1 VSLTAPGITLLP
13 VLDAL
18 DRQPRA
24 AAALAAAVPAPVHA
38 YLLVGPAGPAKAAA
52 IAFGAALLC
61 PDGGCGQCRVCQRVL
76 GGNHPD
82 LVLVERTGASIT
94 VDQAR
99 EITRVAARS
108 PMEGVRKVLVLTDF
122 HLVGPAAPA
131 LLKTLEEPSPSTIL
145 VVTAERIT
153 PELVTIAS
161 RCVKVDVAD
170 PGAAVTD
177 EAFVARMA
185 AWRAVPERLDGT
197 GASAMTLAAEL
208 IESLDA
214 AVEPVRARQ
223 AEEAKAA
230 AARAKATGDRTS
242 AKETEERQR
251 REQRRARMDE
261 LRAGLVELSVAYRD
275 RLVAARSASEAQ
287 AAATAAAAIGEAGRE
302 LIRNPNESLMLQVL
316 FLRIGG

>member
-1 VSLTAPGITLLP
+1 MSAPAVTLPP
-13 VLDAL
+13 VLEAL

-24 AAALAAAVPAPVHA
+24 AAALAAAVPGPVHA

-52 IAFGAALLC
+52 VAFGAALLC
-61 PDGGCGQCRVCQRVL
+61 PDGGCGRCRVCQRVL

-82 LVLVERTGASIT
+82 LVLVERVGASIN

-108 PMEGVRKVLVLTDF
+108 PLEGERKVLVLTDF

-161 RCVKVDVAD
+161 RCVKVEVAD
-170 PGAAVTD
+170 PGAAVVD
-177 EAFVARMA
+177 EAFQARMA
-185 AWRAVPERLDGT
+185 AWKAVPDRLDGT
-197 GASAMTLAAEL
+197 GAAAIALATEL

-223 AEEAKAA
+223 AEEAQAA
-230 AARAKATGDRTS
+230 AARAKATGERANT
-242 AKETEERQR
+242 KETEERQR

-261 LRAGLVELSVAYRD
+261 LRAGLVQLSVAYRD
-275 RLVAARSASEAQ
+275 RLVAARSASEAEAAAR
-287 AAATAAAAIGEAGRE
+287 AAATIGEAGRE

-316 FLRIGG
+316 FLRIGK

>member
-1 VSLTAPGITLLP
+1 VAPLPP
-13 VLDAL
+13 VLEAL

-24 AAALAAAVPAPVHA
+24 AVALAAAVPAPVHA
-38 YLLVGPAGPAKAAA
+38 YLLVGPAGPAKATAV
-52 IAFGAALLC
+52 AFGAALLC

-76 GGNHPD
+76 GANHPD
-82 LVLVERTGASIT
+82 LVLVERAGASIT

-108 PMEGVRKVLVLTDF
+108 PMEGDRKVLVLTDF

-131 LLKTLEEPSPSTIL
+131 LLKTLEEPTPSTIL

-170 PGAAVTD
+170 PGAVVVD
-177 EAFVARMA
+177 EAFGARMA
-185 AWRAVPERLDGT
+185 AWRSVPERLDGT
-197 GASAMTLAAEL
+197 GAAAMTLAAEL
-208 IESLDA
+208 IDSLDA

-223 AEEAKAA
+223 AEEAQAA
-230 AARAKATGDRTS
+230 AARTKATGERTN

-251 REQRRARMDE
+251 REQRRARTDE

-275 RLVAARSASEAQ
+275 RLVAARSAHEAE
-287 AAATAAAAIGEAGRE
+287 AAAGAAAAIGEAGRE
-302 LIRNPNESLMLQVL
+302 LIRNPNESLLLQAL